1 MKTLITILIG
11 LLVVGCGKEQ
21 TTNTNESSSTPTIT
35 AKKKEV
41 KETPTSTSWVSDPN
55 DPNNVIIE
63 EAIREELN
71 KPTGELTKADL
82 EKVTELDL
90 TFAELTDVTGLGKL
104 SQLKTLYLYS
114 NNLTH
119 VKGLEK
125 LMQLKVLALNNNRLT
140 EVKGLEK
147 LTKLTELDL
156 FNNNLTNVKG
166 LENLTQLKEL
176 SLHSNYDL
184 TKAQITELQKAL
196 PKCKITHDA
205 KK

>member
-1 MKTLITILIG
+1 MWPGNKRGNPLTNRGPYTPLPVIRQDKT
-11 LLVVGCGKEQ
+11 
-21 TTNTNESSSTPTIT
+21 
-35 AKKKEV
+35 
-41 KETPTSTSWVSDPN
+41 
-55 DPNNVIIE
+55 
-63 EAIREELN
+63 
-71 KPTGELTKADL
+71 DL
-82 EKVTELDL
+82 EKVTELNL
-90 TFAELTDVTGLGKL
+90 TLADLTDVTGLGKL

-147 LTKLTELDL
+147 LTKL
-156 FNNNLTNVKG
+156 
-166 LENLTQLKEL
+166 KEL